1 MIQVK
6 ISNGKGKRTEIIGGV
21 ELQSSGGVPPQWAAL
36 TEFLPARGRVLDYG
50 SWQGVAA
57 LWLKACR
64 RDAQVTFAHY
74 SSCLVAQ
81 AAENAASS
89 QLAIQSQAM
98 FPLTGQ
104 WDTIILAAPEQREA
118 MRLLACQ
125 AAACLNP
132 GGELLV
138 AASSP
143 RDEELGEHF
152 AKISEVAAG
161 EHWTILRCTD
171 PRQGSVDLP
180 WQKLS
185 VQVRGLELELA
196 SLPGNFSPGGL
207 DQGTRLML
215 EEALIPKGGRVLDL
229 GCGYGVVGIVAAKL
243 GAGEAVF
250 VDDDFIALT
259 ACSHNLQ
266 GLGINGE
273 LVHSHLPAV
282 LGGKFDCILTNPPY
296 HADYGVASSFLEFAA
311 RSLNPQGWVYV
322 VIKKSD
328 WYRNKLQS
336 LFGGCRAVEGD
347 GYWLLSSQKHLKT
360 GQANAAA
367 KTTRKHRRKQCH

>member
-196 SLPGNFSPGGL
+196 SLPGHQSPSH
-207 DQGTRLML
+207 
-215 EEALIPKGGRVLDL
+215 
-229 GCGYGVVGIVAAKL
+229 
-243 GAGEAVF
+243 
-250 VDDDFIALT
+250 IAIIT
-259 ACSHNLQ
+259 Q
-266 GLGINGE
+266 F
-273 LVHSHLPAV
+273 P
-282 LGGKFDCILTNPPY
+282 
-296 HADYGVASSFLEFAA
+296 
-311 RSLNPQGWVYV
+311 
-322 VIKKSD
+322 
-328 WYRNKLQS
+328 
-336 LFGGCRAVEGD
+336 
-347 GYWLLSSQKHLKT
+347 
-360 GQANAAA
+360 
-367 KTTRKHRRKQCH
+367 